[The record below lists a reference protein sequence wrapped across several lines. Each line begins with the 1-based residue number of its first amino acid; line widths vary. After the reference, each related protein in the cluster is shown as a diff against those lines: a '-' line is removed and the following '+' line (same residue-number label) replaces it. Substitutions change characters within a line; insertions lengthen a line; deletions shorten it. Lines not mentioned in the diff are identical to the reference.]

1 MTTSG
6 SSRWAANQSA
16 VTSFSGWAHSVS
28 SGDGSFSTG
37 MGASS
42 SRRRV
47 GSARLRYRGISESS
61 TATPPK
67 LRRIVDLFAGAPKDL
82 RLQALLEY
90 SRKVPPLPEH
100 LAGHR
105 GRMEQVVECQ
115 TPFFL
120 ATEVDDDSRVH
131 LFFDVPAE
139 APTTRGFAGI
149 LREGLEGASADEVL
163 DRVTDLEGRLED
175 RPWAEVRQARV
186 GPEGEAIS
194 TMEALLDA
202 FPDARFNIDPKMDAA
217 VAPLAE
223 ALRRTNAWDRVNI
236 AAFSDRR
243 LLQIRRAAG
252 RPVCTSMGPA
262 AIGRLRLAGYG
273 VPVGPF
279 AAACVQV
286 PLTWKGRT
294 LVDARFVQAAAR
306 RAIP

>member
-1 MTTSG
+1 LRAG
-6 SSRWAANQSA
+6 FPFLDWPHPIPFAHRGGAAEVGGENTLA
-16 VTSFSGWAHSVS
+16 AFGRAVAMGYRYLETDGRVTS
-28 SGDGSFSTG
+28 DG
-37 MGASS
+37 
-42 SRRRV
+42 V
-47 GSARLRYRGISESS
+47 
-61 TATPPK
+61 
-67 LRRIVDLFAGAPKDL
+67 
-82 RLQALLEY
+82 LLAF
-90 SRKVPPLPEH
+90 H
-100 LAGHR
+100 
-105 GRMEQVVECQ
+105 
-115 TPFFL
+115 
-120 ATEVDDDSRVH
+120 
-131 LFFDVPAE
+131 
-139 APTTRGFAGI
+139 
-149 LREGLEGASADEVL
+149 DERL

-306 RAIP
+306 RAIPVHVWTIDEPAEIHRLLDLGAGGIMTDRPSVLKNVLEERGQWVS